1 MPGAPNPVYLNNKE
15 TEKVRKK
22 INQENLIWHFC
33 TPKSASTYLIY
44 LININT
50 KNAVSAVPYY
60 YDRPQVYDFSYLY
73 SQILENKLNNRKIF
87 KINQKHTISVNQ
99 QHISYDSF
107 LENYISERH
116 IVIIQFRNIYKTILS
131 LKDFLIS

>member
-1 MPGAPNPVYLNNKE
+1 M
-15 TEKVRKK
+15 
-22 INQENLIWHFC
+22 IWHFC